1 MSTPGGSKTRMLA
14 LGLAAAAAVAGAG
27 WLGYSTAGSRWDVPA
42 LAGNAAPPGA
52 ASGSAPASSATQALA
67 KKPRSPSSEPRAATS
82 AQALSWP
89 LWEFKLREPLPPREP
104 PLTPPS
110 WRLIGATQSGD
121 LWQVVILRHG
131 KPTPEFFR
139 VGDSLPGGY
148 LIEAISEEDVTLMY
162 RRRRMIVAYLGT

>member
-1 MSTPGGSKTRMLA
+1 MNTAGGSGMRLLV
-14 LGLAAAAAVAGAG
+14 LGLAALAAVAGAG
-27 WLGYSTAGSRWDVPA
+27 WLGYSTAGSQWDVPA
-42 LAGNAAPPGA
+42 PAETATRPAGATE
-52 ASGSAPASSATQALA
+52 PASSAALALA
-67 KKPRSPSSEPRAATS
+67 KKPRSPSNEPRAAAS
-82 AQALSWP
+82 AQDLSWP
-89 LWEFKLREPLPPREP
+89 LWEFKLREPLPPRDP